1 MSLSREL
8 WKRRH
13 EQPLFVALCVL
24 TVAVVVVWPVVDAL
38 LARYDVV
45 HVADYG
51 FNDFGAYSGAVDNWL
66 SGDGPIYTRAED
78 GGFHGSYLYPPYALP
93 LFYPFA
99 KLGFEA
105 GPVLFGVFSLFLLYV
120 GVEAVVEELGYGLT
134 VPERVV
140 LLFGLFGFHP
150 ALWDFKWGQVS
161 TLLAAF
167 LCFAFY
173 THERG
178 QRGHAGSAYLSGLFT
193 ALAGG
198 VKLFYATA
206 GAHMLRNSRR
216 FVGGVLTGVGLLA
229 SSVVVFGLDTHELY
243 LEVLTWGKGWG
254 TDQLPPAEWQTAYY
268 RPLYLVDQ
276 TVDGIGLS
284 LPNQWIPLAI
294 AGGVLGVI
302 GLTLRHRHN
311 PGASVLTFALGVAVI
326 PLFAPRAY
334 THDLVVL
341 LLPAILLLSGELDR
355 ADGLPWIPV
364 LAVLLVHFQTYG
376 TRAAIHLSDSS
387 QAVMLQPGV
396 YGTFLLVGLAAGRL
410 YGLDQSAPSNDT
422 EDGQPETGDAE
433 GDTTEMADSAEEG
446 DE

>member
-1 MSLSREL
+1 MSLSRGL
-8 WKRRH
+8 WERRR
-13 EQPLFVALCVL
+13 EQPLFVALCLV
-24 TVAVVVVWPVVDAL
+24 TVGVVVVWPVVDAL

-51 FNDFGAYSGAVDNWL
+51 FNDFGAYAGAVDNWV
-66 SGDGPIYTRAED
+66 SGDAPIYTRNED
-78 GGFHGSYLYPPYALP
+78 GGFHGSYLYPPYVLP

-105 GPVLFGVFSLFLLYV
+105 GPVLFGLFSLFLLYV
-120 GVEAVVEELGYGLT
+120 GVEAVVEELGYSLT
-134 VPERVV
+134 VPERIV
-140 LLFGLFGFHP
+140 LFFGLFGFHP

-178 QRGHAGSAYLSGLFT
+178 QRGHSTSAYLSGLFT

-206 GAHMLRNSRR
+206 GAHMLRSSRR
-216 FVGGVLTGVGLLA
+216 FVGGVVTGVGMLA
-229 SSVVVFGLDTHELY
+229 ASVVVFGLDTHDLY
-243 LEVLTWGKGWG
+243 LDVLTWGKGWG

-268 RPLYLVDQ
+268 RPLFLVDQ
-276 TVDGIGLS
+276 TVDGLGLS
-284 LPNQWIPLAI
+284 LPDVWIPAAI
-294 AGGVLGVI
+294 VVGVLAVI
-302 GLTLRHRHN
+302 GLTLRRRHD
-311 PGASVLTFALGVAVI
+311 PRGSTLTFALGVAVI

-341 LLPAILLLSGELDR
+341 LLPAILLLSVELDR
-355 ADGLPWIPV
+355 EDGLPWIPV
-364 LAVLLVHFQTYG
+364 LSVFLVHFQTYG
-376 TRAAIHLSDSS
+376 TRAAIHLLDSS

-410 YGLDQSAPSNDT
+410 YGLDQNGAS
-422 EDGQPETGDAE
+422 DGNGAHETDDPAGDSETGQI
-433 GDTTEMADSAEEG
+433 SA
-446 DE
+446 